1 MENRAKRFYED
12 NPFWQW
18 MGFQVDEGKPG
29 RVKVQ
34 VKPEF
39 FQHQGFVHG
48 GVMSALVDSAGAWA
62 FIQQYGEGL
71 RTINLAVQYLS
82 PVDAA
87 NLLADA
93 QLVRV
98 GQRIVIVA
106 VEVKTALVG
115 PVATGQVIYNRRRIR

>member
-1 MENRAKRFYED
+1 MEDLATRFYQD

-18 MGFQVDEGKPG
+18 MGFQVDENKPG
-29 RVKVQ
+29 RVDVE

-48 GVMSALVDSAGAWA
+48 GVISALVDSAGAWA

-82 PVDAA
+82 PVDSAKLWA
-87 NLLADA
+87 NAR
-93 QLVRV
+93 LVRV

-106 VEVKTALVG
+106 VEVETPKTG
-115 PVATGQVIYNRRRIR
+115 PVATGQVIYNRRRSR